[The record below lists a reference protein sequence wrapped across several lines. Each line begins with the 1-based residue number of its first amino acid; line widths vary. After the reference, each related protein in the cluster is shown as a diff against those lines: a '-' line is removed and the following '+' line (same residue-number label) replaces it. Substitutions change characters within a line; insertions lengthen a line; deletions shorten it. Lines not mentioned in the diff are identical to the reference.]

1 MKKSKLV
8 ELIKYELE
16 KSIMTKWFIILN
28 IIMLIISI
36 VSTNFTEIKKYTD
49 IFSNYINIE
58 IVDNEN
64 IIYENL
70 ESEFLKEEFATKV
83 KLKKVNSLTHTEQN
97 MEKHYLSMIVEP
109 SEKDILKVKLIS
121 LKEIDSQYLDVIRD
135 VITQKRNELLSGEL
149 EVDKDKIEFLMS
161 DIEID
166 EIIVRFR
173 HRRYGNKIYDSIY
186 FSIC

>member
-16 KSIMTKWFIILN
+16 KSIMTRWFIILN
-28 IIMLIISI
+28 ILMLIISI

-70 ESEFLKEEFATKV
+70 KDEFSNEEFATKV
-83 KLKKVNSLTHTEQN
+83 RLKKVNTLTYTEQN
-97 MEKHYLSMIVEP
+97 IEKHYLSMIVEP

-121 LKEIDSQYLDVIRD
+121 LKEIDSQYLDVIKN
-135 VITQKRNELLSGEL
+135 VITQKRNELLSGKFD
-149 EVDKDKIEFLMS
+149 VNKDKIDFLMS

-166 EIIVRFR
+166 EIIVRT
-173 HRRYGNKIYDSIY
+173 RYR
-186 FSIC
+186 

>member
-16 KSIMTKWFIILN
+16 KSIMTRWFIILN
-28 IIMLIISI
+28 ILMLIISI

-70 ESEFLKEEFATKV
+70 KEEFSKEEFATKV
-83 KLKKVNSLTHTEQN
+83 RLKKVDDLTYT
-97 MEKHYLSMIVEP
+97 S
-109 SEKDILKVKLIS
+109 
-121 LKEIDSQYLDVIRD
+121 
-135 VITQKRNELLSGEL
+135 
-149 EVDKDKIEFLMS
+149 
-161 DIEID
+161 
-166 EIIVRFR
+166 
-173 HRRYGNKIYDSIY
+173 
-186 FSIC
+186 